1 MAIKAT
7 INSDDFKSDIQVE
20 IDGVIYDIPERT
32 GDFDNKIA
40 ELEKRR
46 TTMREYD
53 FLKEIITA
61 IFGKANAQKI
71 IKDGINTNLD
81 YLSKI
86 YMVTLELI
94 YKNKEESERKIVE
107 NKLNTINPLLENIA
121 KAAPLAAKIK

>member
-7 INSDDFKSDIQVE
+7 INSDDFKSEVQVE
-20 IDGVIYDIPERT
+20 IDGVIYDVPERT
-32 GDFDNKIA
+32 GEFDNKIA

>member
-7 INSDDFKSDIQVE
+7 INSDDFKSEIQVE
-20 IDGVIYDIPERT
+20 IDGVIYDVPERT
-32 GDFDNKIA
+32 GEFDNKIA

-46 TTMREYD
+46 ATMREYD

>member
-7 INSDDFKSDIQVE
+7 INSDDFKSEVQVE
-20 IDGVIYDIPERT
+20 IDGVIYDVPERT

>member
-7 INSDDFKSDIQVE
+7 INSDDFKSEIQVE
-20 IDGVIYDIPERT
+20 IDGVIYDVPERT
-32 GDFDNKIA
+32 GEFDNKIA

-86 YMVTLELI
+86 YIVTLELI

>member
-7 INSDDFKSDIQVE
+7 INSDDFKSEIQVE
-20 IDGVIYDIPERT
+20 IDGVIYDVPERT

-86 YMVTLELI
+86 YIVTLELI

>member
-7 INSDDFKSDIQVE
+7 INSDDFKSEFQVE
-20 IDGVIYDIPERT
+20 IDGVIYDVPERT
-32 GDFDNKIA
+32 GEFDNKIA

>member
-7 INSDDFKSDIQVE
+7 INSDDYKSEVQVE
-20 IDGVIYDIPERT
+20 IDGVIYDVPERT
-32 GDFDNKIA
+32 GEFDNKIA

>member
-7 INSDDFKSDIQVE
+7 INSDDFKSEVQVE
-20 IDGVIYDIPERT
+20 IDGVIYDVPERT
-32 GDFDNKIA
+32 GEFDNKIA

-86 YMVTLELI
+86 YIVTLELI
-94 YKNKEESERKIVE
+94 YKNKEESERKIME

>member
-7 INSDDFKSDIQVE
+7 INSDDFKSEIQVE
-20 IDGVIYDIPERT
+20 IDGVIYDVPERT
-32 GDFDNKIA
+32 GEFDNKIA

>member
-7 INSDDFKSDIQVE
+7 INSDDFKSEIQVE
-20 IDGVIYDIPERT
+20 IDGVIYDVPERT
-32 GDFDNKIA
+32 GEFDNKIA

-86 YMVTLELI
+86 YIVTLELI
-94 YKNKEESERKIVE
+94 YKNKEESERKIME

>member
-7 INSDDFKSDIQVE
+7 INSDDFKSEVQVE
-20 IDGVIYDIPERT
+20 IHGVIYDVPERT
-32 GDFDNKIA
+32 GEFDNKIA

-86 YMVTLELI
+86 YIVTLELI

>member
-7 INSDDFKSDIQVE
+7 INSDDFKSEIQVE

-61 IFGKANAQKI
+61 IFGQANAQKI

-86 YMVTLELI
+86 YIVTLELI

>member
-7 INSDDFKSDIQVE
+7 INSDDFKSEVQVE
-20 IDGVIYDIPERT
+20 IDGVIYDVPERT

-86 YMVTLELI
+86 YIVTLELI

>member
-7 INSDDFKSDIQVE
+7 INSDDFKSEIQVE
-20 IDGVIYDIPERT
+20 IDGVIYDVPERT
-32 GDFDNKIA
+32 GEFDNKIA

-61 IFGKANAQKI
+61 IFFFFYAQKI

-86 YMVTLELI
+86 YIVTLELI

>member
-7 INSDDFKSDIQVE
+7 INSDDFKSEIQVE
-20 IDGVIYDIPERT
+20 IDGVIYDVPERT

-46 TTMREYD
+46 ATMREYD

-86 YMVTLELI
+86 YIVTLELI

>member
-7 INSDDFKSDIQVE
+7 INSDDFKSEFQVE

-32 GDFDNKIA
+32 GEFDNKIA

-61 IFGKANAQKI
+61 IFGKSNAQKI

-86 YMVTLELI
+86 YMVTL
-94 YKNKEESERKIVE
+94 
-107 NKLNTINPLLENIA
+107 
-121 KAAPLAAKIK
+121 

>member
-7 INSDDFKSDIQVE
+7 INSDDFKSEVQVE
-20 IDGVIYDIPERT
+20 IDGVIYDVPERT
-32 GDFDNKIA
+32 GEFDNKIA

-81 YLSKI
+81 YLSKVYI
-86 YMVTLELI
+86 VTLELI

>member
-7 INSDDFKSDIQVE
+7 INSDDFKSEIQVE
-20 IDGVIYDIPERT
+20 IDGVTYDLPERT

-86 YMVTLELI
+86 YIVTLELI

>member
-20 IDGVIYDIPERT
+20 IDGVIYDVPERT
-32 GDFDNKIA
+32 GEFDNKIA

>member
-7 INSDDFKSDIQVE
+7 INSDDFKSEVQVE
-20 IDGVIYDIPERT
+20 IDGVIYDVPERT
-32 GDFDNKIA
+32 GEFDNKIA

-86 YMVTLELI
+86 YIVTLELI

>member
-7 INSDDFKSDIQVE
+7 INSDDFKSEIQVE
-20 IDGVIYDIPERT
+20 IDGVIYDVPERT

>member
-7 INSDDFKSDIQVE
+7 INSDDFKSEIQVE
-20 IDGVIYDIPERT
+20 IDGVIYDVPERT
-32 GDFDNKIA
+32 GEFDNKIA

-107 NKLNTINPLLENIA
+107 NKLNMINPLLENIA

>member
-7 INSDDFKSDIQVE
+7 INSDDFKSEIQVE
-20 IDGVIYDIPERT
+20 IDGVIYDVPERT
-32 GDFDNKIA
+32 GEFDNKIA

-46 TTMREYD
+46 ATMREYD

-86 YMVTLELI
+86 YIVTLELI
-94 YKNKEESERKIVE
+94 YKNKEESERKIME

>member
-7 INSDDFKSDIQVE
+7 INSDDFKSEIQVE
-20 IDGVIYDIPERT
+20 IDGVIYDVPERT
-32 GDFDNKIA
+32 GEFDNKIA

-46 TTMREYD
+46 ATMREYD

-86 YMVTLELI
+86 YMVTLGLI
-94 YKNKEESERKIVE
+94 YKNKEESESKILE
-107 NKLNTINPLLENIA
+107 NKLNMINPLLENIA

>member
-7 INSDDFKSDIQVE
+7 INSDDFKSEIQVE
-20 IDGVIYDIPERT
+20 IDGVIYDVPERT

-40 ELEKRR
+40 ELEKSRA
-46 TTMREYD
+46 TMREYD

>member
-7 INSDDFKSDIQVE
+7 INSDDFKSEIQVE
-20 IDGVIYDIPERT
+20 IDGVIYDVPERT
-32 GDFDNKIA
+32 GEFDNKIA
-40 ELEKRR
+40 DLEKRR
-46 TTMREYD
+46 ATMREYD

-107 NKLNTINPLLENIA
+107 NKLNMINPLLENIA

>member
-7 INSDDFKSDIQVE
+7 INSDDFKSEIQVE
-20 IDGVIYDIPERT
+20 IDGVIYDVPERT
-32 GDFDNKIA
+32 GEFDNKIA

-81 YLSKI
+81 YLSK
-86 YMVTLELI
+86 L
-94 YKNKEESERKIVE
+94 
-107 NKLNTINPLLENIA
+107 
-121 KAAPLAAKIK
+121 

>member
-7 INSDDFKSDIQVE
+7 INSDDFKSEIQVE
-20 IDGVIYDIPERT
+20 IDGVIYDVPERT
-32 GDFDNKIA
+32 GEFDNKIA
-40 ELEKRR
+40 ELDKRR

-86 YMVTLELI
+86 YIVTLELI

>member
-7 INSDDFKSDIQVE
+7 INSDDFKSEVQVE
-20 IDGVIYDIPERT
+20 IDGVIYDVPERT
-32 GDFDNKIA
+32 GEFDNKIA

-46 TTMREYD
+46 ATMREYD

-86 YMVTLELI
+86 YIVTLELI
-94 YKNKEESERKIVE
+94 YKNKEESERKIME

>member
-7 INSDDFKSDIQVE
+7 INSDDFKSEIQVE
-20 IDGVIYDIPERT
+20 IDGVIYDLPERT
-32 GDFDNKIA
+32 GEFDNKIA

-86 YMVTLELI
+86 YIVTLELV

>member
-7 INSDDFKSDIQVE
+7 INSDDFKSEFQVE

-32 GDFDNKIA
+32 GEFDNKIA

>member
-7 INSDDFKSDIQVE
+7 INSDDFKSEIQVE

-86 YMVTLELI
+86 YIVTLELI